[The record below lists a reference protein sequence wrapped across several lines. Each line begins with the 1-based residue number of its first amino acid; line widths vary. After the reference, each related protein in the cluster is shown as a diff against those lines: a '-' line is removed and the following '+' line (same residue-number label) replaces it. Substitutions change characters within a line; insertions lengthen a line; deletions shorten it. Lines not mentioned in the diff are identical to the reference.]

1 MKPHTQTAA
10 PPLTVKNLSSQTLS
24 PAETAILAKG
34 HNFAVTPSRIPTEE
48 IISQIETAIFH
59 LPPEAGNNIRQQ
71 SAQILRKAKLSIQN
85 INREERLA
93 LRSIKQNDDILILP
107 ADKGNTT
114 VVMDKKDYHN
124 KVNTLL
130 SDAQVYK
137 KLKRDPT
144 TSVEKKTSSLIK
156 KANLP
161 PLTTKYL
168 TPSDSSAPRLYGL
181 PKIHKESVPLRP
193 IVSNIG
199 GPTYQLARYLTKPL
213 QKLTGLND
221 SHIRNSTGL
230 REQNNQDKNQAQR
243 HPEHCLNSTYFRFEG
258 EFYEQT
264 TGAAMGSPI
273 SPIIANIFMEHF
285 ENEILKKA
293 PLKPSTWSQYVDDT
307 VQYMTTFF
315 IWNHGRET
323 LPHFL
328 TFINSQHPN
337 IQFTMETEQNSQIPF
352 LDVLVRRNEDGTL
365 SHNVYRK
372 PTHTDRYLHA
382 NSHHHPAQKNSVIS
396 SLVHIALS
404 ISEPAALN
412 GELNHLHRTLTRNG
426 YSSRNINR
434 TIKKLTNKES
444 GQNNNTTPETEKEKI
459 KAMKKKCE

>member
-1 MKPHTQTAA
+1 MRTSKEIPSTLF
-10 PPLTVKNLSSQTLS
+10 PL
-24 PAETAILAKG
+24 I
-34 HNFAVTPSRIPTEE
+34 
-48 IISQIETAIFH
+48 
-59 LPPEAGNNIRQQ
+59 
-71 SAQILRKAKLSIQN
+71 
-85 INREERLA
+85 
-93 LRSIKQNDDILILP
+93 
-107 ADKGNTT
+107 
-114 VVMDKKDYHN
+114 
-124 KVNTLL
+124 
-130 SDAQVYK
+130 
-137 KLKRDPT
+137 
-144 TSVEKKTSSLIK
+144 
-156 KANLP
+156 
-161 PLTTKYL
+161 
-168 TPSDSSAPRLYGL
+168 
-181 PKIHKESVPLRP
+181 
-193 IVSNIG
+193 
-199 GPTYQLARYLTKPL
+199 
-213 QKLTGLND
+213 
-221 SHIRNSTGL
+221 
-230 REQNNQDKNQAQR
+230 
-243 HPEHCLNSTYFRFEG
+243 EHCLNSTYFRFEG

-293 PLKPSTWSQYVDDT
+293 PLKPSKWFRYVDDT
-307 VQYMTTFF
+307 VV

-396 SLVHIALS
+396 SLVHRALS
-404 ISEPAALN
+404 ISKPAALN

-426 YSSRNINR
+426 YSSRNINL
-434 TIKKLTNKES
+434 TIKKLTNMES

-459 KAMKKKCE
+459 KAVVLPYVRGTTDRISRILSKHNIKAIFKPCNKLSEMLPNPKDRRPPLTAPGVYKVPCSCGKAYIGETGRKISTRIKEHQRCTKYGHFSQSALAEHKIETGHAIQTNREYA